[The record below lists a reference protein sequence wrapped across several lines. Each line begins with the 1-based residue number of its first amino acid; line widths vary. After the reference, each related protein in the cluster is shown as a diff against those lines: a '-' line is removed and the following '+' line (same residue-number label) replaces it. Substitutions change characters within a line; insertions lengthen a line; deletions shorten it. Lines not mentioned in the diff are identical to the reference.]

1 MKRYLPFVIIGAVL
15 LVAICFTVFFAHRPK
30 PQPTI
35 SYASG
40 RPGAEPAH
48 VLGSTTARVSLEEF
62 GDFECMPC
70 FLLWPA
76 LKNLEKDFG
85 ADLAVTFREHPLPQ
99 HPHAM
104 DGARAAEAAG
114 LQGRF
119 WEMHDLL
126 YLNRAKWLRSS
137 DVHESLKS
145 FASQLGL
152 DVAKFDRDLAGAEVA
167 ARLQADAGRGES
179 LKIDRTPALFVNGLR
194 VEFEAD
200 VEQGIRADIDSALGK
215 PKRR

>member
-1 MKRYLPFVIIGAVL
+1 MKRYFPFAIIGAVFL
-15 LVAICFTVFFAHRPK
+15 IAISFTFYFSQWRK
-30 PQPTI
+30 PHPTI

-40 RPGAEPAH
+40 RPGAEPPH

-70 FLLWPA
+70 FMLWPA
-76 LKNLEKDFG
+76 LKNLEKDLG
-85 ADLAVTFREHPLPQ
+85 QDLAVTFREHPLAM

-114 LQGRF
+114 LQGHF

-145 FASQLGL
+145 FASQMGL
-152 DVAKFDRDLAGAEVA
+152 DLAKFDRDMAGTEVA
-167 ARLQADAGRGES
+167 ARLQADASRGES
-179 LKIDRTPALFVNGLR
+179 LKIDRTPAVFVNGRR
-194 VEFEAD
+194 VEFQAD
-200 VEQGIRADIDSALGK
+200 VEQGIRADIDLALRK
-215 PKRR
+215 PKNP